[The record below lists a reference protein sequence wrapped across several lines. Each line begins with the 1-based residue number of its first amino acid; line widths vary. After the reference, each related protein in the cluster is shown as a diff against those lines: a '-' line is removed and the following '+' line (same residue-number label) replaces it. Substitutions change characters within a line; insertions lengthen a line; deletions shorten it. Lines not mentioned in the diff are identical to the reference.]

1 MIVNETTKLSFKKKF
16 MFLQILIFFFICI
29 VLIRDIIPT
38 RNIRCVIIIVIRAR
52 DRSTC
57 WISPSLLISNL
68 IFGAFA
74 VDTFDTDAFAAGAFD
89 PDTFEVRVFANDLA
103 CLDQAID
110 LGCQHFGA

>member
-1 MIVNETTKLSFKKKF
+1 M
-16 MFLQILIFFFICI
+16 
-29 VLIRDIIPT
+29 
-38 RNIRCVIIIVIRAR
+38 
-52 DRSTC
+52 
-57 WISPSLLISNL
+57 ISNL

-89 PDTFEVRVFANDLA
+89 PDTFEVRAFANDLA